1 MENAKC
7 MSEEELELVC
17 MEVISN
23 AGEGRAHVYT
33 ALDLYL
39 GGDCEKAKKELETAD
54 GYLQAAHDAHK
65 AFALQLHPF
74 ITTHAFHFRIVD
86 DMFAILHLSYLL
98 TLCYVC
104 FNDWRPGHSRE

>member
-1 MENAKC
+1 MESTKC

-39 GGDCEKAKKELETAD
+39 GGEREKAKK
-54 GYLQAAHDAHK
+54 
-65 AFALQLHPF
+65 
-74 ITTHAFHFRIVD
+74 
-86 DMFAILHLSYLL
+86 
-98 TLCYVC
+98 
-104 FNDWRPGHSRE
+104 